1 MKRQNSVISITSNFN
16 ESDFSNTGTETPM
29 TNYTDQVQDQAAF
42 GEEIE
47 TPTEEEFY
55 AVKLQ
60 SKYGLIK
67 EK

>member
-1 MKRQNSVISITSNFN
+1 
-16 ESDFSNTGTETPM
+16 
-29 TNYTDQVQDQAAF
+29 VQDQAAF